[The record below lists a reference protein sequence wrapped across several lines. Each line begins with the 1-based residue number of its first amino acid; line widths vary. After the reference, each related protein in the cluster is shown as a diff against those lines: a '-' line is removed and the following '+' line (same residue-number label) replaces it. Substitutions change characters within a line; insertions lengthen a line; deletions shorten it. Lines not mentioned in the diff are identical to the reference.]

1 MLHALI
7 QGQRCSNCPLTHVS
21 EQDAGVVQDCVQL
34 VRSAIE
40 KLNGLDII
48 ISNAVSYFDRSPNGY
63 LTAKGL
69 DKIYQLW

>member
-1 MLHALI
+1 M
-7 QGQRCSNCPLTHVS
+7 
-21 EQDAGVVQDCVQL
+21 QDCVQL

-48 ISNAVSYFDRSPNGY
+48 ISNAVSYFDRSPNRY